1 MEGMFLMYTALVLL
15 HILGAVAMGIYAV
28 IPFVV
33 NKLKL
38 VSASGQEGLLLGV
51 HSANRIAQYALIAQ
65 FLTGGYMIGKGS
77 YSMLWIIL
85 TMVVFLAIAAL
96 GGIMGKQIKVA
107 LQSAKAG
114 QSNTAAIDKT
124 QMFATLVF
132 ILFIIMVILM
142 VYRNI

>member
-1 MEGMFLMYTALVLL
+1 MEGMILMYTALVLL

-51 HSANRIAQYALIAQ
+51 HSANQVAQYALIVQ
-65 FLTGGYMIGKGS
+65 LLTGGYMIGTGS
-77 YSMLWIIL
+77 YSMLWIML
-85 TMVVFLAIAAL
+85 TMAVFLAIAAL

-142 VYRNI
+142 VYRYI